1 MKKINYHKFFFD
13 RYKFK
18 KAYINYMKALSSLK
32 DLNQRNI
39 KLKNTLNRVN
49 ETGLYLI
56 SKILLALAPYF
67 IIILI
72 CLGLNFPILISQ
84 MIALIIYIIF
94 IFW

>member
-13 RYKFK
+13 RYKLK
-18 KAYINYMKALSSLK
+18 KAYINYIKAISSLK

-39 KLKNTLNRVN
+39 NLKNKLNRVN

-72 CLGLNFPILISQ
+72 CLGFNLPILISQ
-84 MIALIIYIIF
+84 MIALIIYIII
-94 IFW
+94 IFC